1 MFAQP
6 EEVLVQD
13 QPVEPPAETAE
24 LESLALER
32 IEDEIAE
39 LAAHIYSR
47 RTPTRSSGWPSPASS
62 PATTGDRVATE
73 PRSSCMS
80 TRRRSRITR
89 TGAASSTTGWRSHR
103 RLPGASRATPRWYR
117 SSRRRARRYRWG
129 ESVARSTRVTQGAA
143 CSRSDVPIP
152 GVREHPVRRRSPSSA
167 LGDGW
172 RDEPGQPAPRMPAP
186 SPAHART
193 GVYRRG
199 SARWSDSLPAPGRQ
213 GDRARAAG
221 LTGRSR
227 ELRGKT
233 AAPPGS
239 RSVLKPAQP
248 GPASGCTSA

>member
-47 RTPTRSSGWPSPASS
+47 RTQTRSSGSPSPASS

-89 TGAASSTTGWRSHR
+89 TGAASSTTAWRSHR

-172 RDEPGQPAPRMPAP
+172 RDEPWTTCSSYAGTITGSCTNGGLP
-186 SPAHART
+186 SRVGPMVRFASGART
-193 GVYRRG
+193 
-199 SARWSDSLPAPGRQ
+199 A
-213 GDRARAAG
+213 
-221 LTGRSR
+221 GRSSACR
-227 ELRGKT
+227 RPHGAIPRACAAKRPCSRGHD
-233 AAPPGS
+233 
-239 RSVLKPAQP
+239 QF
-248 GPASGCTSA
+248 